1 MVAMGEGQN
10 KIAEA
15 VLEREYN
22 KESIIILHNLHISQS
37 FLPFL
42 TKTIQQFSFKKLHEK
57 FRLILITNM
66 FEGFPTE
73 ITSTCHKYII

>member
-22 KESIIILHNLHISQS
+22 KESIVILHNLHISES

-42 TKTIQQFSFKKLHEK
+42 TKTLQQFSYKKVNK
-57 FRLILITNM
+57 NFRLILITNM
-66 FEGFPTE
+66 FESFP
-73 ITSTCHKYII
+73 S